1 MENKAVN
8 EYIDELKVYLH
19 PLDESEQNDVLEFYR
34 EYLIDAN
41 LTTTGAIIN
50 ELGLPKKL
58 ARKVLADY
66 SIKMSEDN
74 YQHVDNGRITDNER
88 FKKNLGMIGL
98 ILLALMA
105 SPIAIP
111 IAILLVVCLALFF
124 GLGIFFILL
133 FLFLLALSVII
144 GIGAIFMGVSVI
156 FESLATSALYIG
168 SGLVILGL
176 NFFII
181 PIVIAAIRWV
191 FDLVVIFFRWLGK
204 KLLYGRNTPM
214 KGENK

>member
-19 PLDESEQNDVLEFYR
+19 PLDESERNDVLEFYR

-41 LTTTGAIIN
+41 LITTDAIVN

-74 YQHVDNGRITDNER
+74 YQHVDNGRISDNER

-111 IAILLVVCLALFF
+111 AAFILVLGLVLFF

-133 FLFLLALSVII
+133 FMFLLALSVIL
-144 GIGAIFMGVSVI
+144 GIGAIFIGISVI
-156 FESLATSALYIG
+156 FESIATSVFYIG
-168 SGLVILGL
+168 AGLLILGI

-181 PIVIAAIRWV
+181 PIVIAVIRWV

>member
-41 LTTTGAIIN
+41 LTTTDAIVN

-74 YQHVDNGRITDNER
+74 YQHVDNGHITDNER

-98 ILLALMA
+98 VLLALMA

-111 IAILLVVCLALFF
+111 VAIALVLALVSFF
-124 GLGIFFILL
+124 GLGILFILL
-133 FLFLLALSVII
+133 FLFLLALSVILGIGSIFI
-144 GIGAIFMGVSVI
+144 GISVI
-156 FESLATSALYIG
+156 FESLATSVFYIG
-168 SGLVILGL
+168 GGLIILGL

-181 PIVIAAIRWV
+181 PIVIAVVRWV

-204 KLLYGRNTPM
+204 KLLYGRTTPM